1 MPTRLFIGG
10 LSWDTNDA
18 GLRAA
23 FEPFGQVT
31 DVRVVLDRETGRS
44 RGFGFVGFSSQ
55 EEAKAAIAAMDGAS
69 LDGRP
74 IRVNEAQERGGG
86 GPRPRRSF
94 DGPGS
99 GDRRP
104 PSGDRGGYGGG
115 GGGPRGG
122 GYGGGGGGP
131 RGGGGYGGSGGA
143 PRGGGGGYGGGGGP
157 RGGGYGGGGGGP
169 RGGGYGGGGGGY
181 GGGGGGPR
189 GGGYGGGG
197 GFSGGPPRDFGPPP
211 EDGFEGKPGASKR
224 RGKKG
229 GKKRAEKDPFAGG
242 VGNDSGGRRGR
253 GGNDWQ
259 SWDDED

>member
-1 MPTRLFIGG
+1 MSTRLFIGG

-44 RGFGFVGFSSQ
+44 RGFGFVAYSS
-55 EEAKAAIAAMDGAS
+55 EEGGKAAIAAMDGAE

-86 GPRPRRSF
+86 GAPRPQRSF

-99 GDRRP
+99 GGPRP
-104 PSGDRGGYGGG
+104 SSGGDRGGYGGG
-115 GGGPRGG
+115 APRGG
-122 GYGGGGGGP
+122 GPP
-131 RGGGGYGGSGGA
+131 RGGGGYGGGP
-143 PRGGGGGYGGGGGP
+143 PRGGGGGGYGGGPP
-157 RGGGYGGGGGGP
+157 R
-169 RGGGYGGGGGGY
+169 GGGGGGY
-181 GGGGGGPR
+181 GGGGYGGGPPR

-197 GFSGGPPRDFGPPP
+197 FTGGPPREFGPPP
-211 EDGFEGKPGASKR
+211 DDEFEGKPGASKR

-229 GKKRAEKDPFAGG
+229 IKKRAEKDPFAGG
-242 VGNDSGGRRGR
+242 IGNE

-259 SWDDED
+259 YGDDED